1 MKTIILALFM
11 TAVSSAPGWG
21 QQTYLYDDRPKITV
35 GGEAV
40 VYVKPDKIII
50 SFGIETSDLDISVA
64 KQKNNDIM
72 KKAVAALRDCGVPD
86 KDIQTDYLSLQPRF
100 RSDLAK
106 EVFLGYFVRNTF
118 IVTLN
123 EATKME
129 DVVTKVLQTGVN
141 YIHNVD
147 FQTAEFKKF
156 REQARELALRAA
168 REKADRMAS
177 VLGQS
182 VGSPLQINEISSGSP
197 WVYYSSW
204 GGWGS
209 SRSSPMTQNTI
220 QDVRGG
226 SGEVLDTIALGK
238 IAIRAN
244 VSVTFEL
251 RK

>member
-1 MKTIILALFM
+1 MKTIILALFLA
-11 TAVSSAPGWG
+11 AVSSAPGWG

-123 EATKME
+123 EAAKME

-177 VLGQS
+177 VLGQF
-182 VGSPLQINEISSGSP
+182 VGSPLQINEINSGSP
-197 WVYYSSW
+197 GMYYSSW

-209 SRSSPMTQNTI
+209 TRSSLMSQNVS
-220 QDVRGG
+220 QDLRGG

-251 RK
+251 KK

>member
-11 TAVSSAPGWG
+11 AAISSAPGWG

-123 EATKME
+123 EAAKME

-209 SRSSPMTQNTI
+209 ARDSLMTQNAI
-220 QDVRGG
+220 QDLRGG